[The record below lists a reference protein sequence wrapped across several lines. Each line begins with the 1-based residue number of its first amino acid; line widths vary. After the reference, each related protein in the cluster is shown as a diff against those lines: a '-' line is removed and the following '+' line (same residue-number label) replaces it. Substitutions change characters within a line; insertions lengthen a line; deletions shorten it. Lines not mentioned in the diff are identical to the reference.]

1 MGLIQVAKIFQKDIR
16 SSKRFT
22 IHPLRRSQTK
32 FIYCSHPQSIF
43 ILLKRH

>member
-32 FIYCSHPQSIF
+32 FIILFSPSIYIYF
-43 ILLKRH
+43 Y